1 MKTVLDT
8 VESLIADGDD
18 EEYYNYFNFRRKIL
32 NNFKYTKPAK
42 LRNLSAKG
50 IGVMESQHRKI
61 TYRMKHRGM
70 YWSLKGAYTMSR
82 LIILDRI
89 NLVDDL
95 FFGNWQ
101 KEYEYYQNQRL
112 SVGYLREAK
121 EQTIFKS
128 RKIFQRAGK
137 FTSLD
142 RQKFKY

>member
-1 MKTVLDT
+1 M
-8 VESLIADGDD
+8 I
-18 EEYYNYFNFRRKIL
+18 Y
-32 NNFKYTKPAK
+32 
-42 LRNLSAKG
+42 
-50 IGVMESQHRKI
+50 
-61 TYRMKHRGM
+61 
-70 YWSLKGAYTMSR
+70 
-82 LIILDRI
+82 
-89 NLVDDL
+89 
-95 FFGNWQ
+95 FFGNWR

>member
-1 MKTVLDT
+1 
-8 VESLIADGDD
+8 
-18 EEYYNYFNFRRKIL
+18 
-32 NNFKYTKPAK
+32 
-42 LRNLSAKG
+42 
-50 IGVMESQHRKI
+50 MESQHRKI

-95 FFGNWQ
+95 FFGNWR
-101 KEYEYYQNQRL
+101 KEYQYYQNQRL

>member
-1 MKTVLDT
+1 
-8 VESLIADGDD
+8 
-18 EEYYNYFNFRRKIL
+18 
-32 NNFKYTKPAK
+32 
-42 LRNLSAKG
+42 
-50 IGVMESQHRKI
+50 
-61 TYRMKHRGM
+61 
-70 YWSLKGAYTMSR
+70 MSR

-89 NLVDDL
+89 NFVDDL
-95 FFGNWQ
+95 FFGNWR

-142 RQKFKY
+142 RQKFKPNFKFKLASL